1 MKGRG
6 ERERERD
13 QKGLQW
19 SMRKIGSECMQRED
33 RELLFFS
40 GGDMYHNTRSTSGSA
55 EGGGLGDLETLTAPS
70 VV

>member
-1 MKGRG
+1 MEER

-19 SMRKIGSECMQRED
+19 SMCKIRSECMQRED

-40 GGDMYHNTRSTSGSA
+40 GGDRY
-55 EGGGLGDLETLTAPS
+55 
-70 VV
+70 